1 MLEETRDTITVPASF
16 MLRML
21 ASLNHLRTGT
31 IYTFLISKITF
42 YTIIVCWITIKLYIT
57 VRVNLTV
64 QVKSD
69 ATSQYQSCTLRL
81 HPSTSI

>member
-42 YTIIVCWITIKLYIT
+42 YAIIVCWITIKLYIT
-57 VRVNLTV
+57 VRVNLTI
-64 QVKSD
+64 QVTYKSD
-69 ATSQYQSCTLRL
+69 ATSQNQTCT
-81 HPSTSI
+81 